1 MKKFSALLCIALFI
15 TFGGVYAAWTYS
27 TATATPVDETFTTN
41 MTVTE
46 SGSPYGTLSVE
57 LVGVNISIDDK
68 SSDHIVHKS
77 DLDVAGTIKI
87 TFTPAANADADIK
100 AQGIDIKWSLTSDAT
115 FGTPEA
121 DIFTITGGSEVS
133 VSKSSFTKEGNT
145 FVYEIALD
153 NTLISINTNDAGIAL
168 PTKAVADVFAA
179 AVADC
184 FSFSVEDATAA

>member
-27 TATATPVDETFTTN
+27 TATATPAEKTFTTN
-41 MTVTE
+41 MTVSE

-68 SSDHIVHKS
+68 NSDHIVHKS

-87 TFTPAANADADIK
+87 TFTPAANADADII
-100 AQGIDIKWSLTSDAT
+100 ASGIDIKWSLTSDAK
-115 FGTPEA
+115 FAEA
-121 DIFTITGGSEVS
+121 DIFTITGGSDVD
-133 VSKSSFTKEGNT
+133 VSKSDFEKVDNK
-145 FVYEIALD
+145 FVYEITL
-153 NTLISINTNDAGIAL
+153 NTTLISINTNDAGIAL
-168 PTKAVADVFAA
+168 PTKAVADDFAA